1 VSSIDLAGFI
11 TDVKGQA
18 IHHGFH
24 VHDERHFM
32 ETYSLRQWWEV
43 DLHPESGCGSP
54 VELHLALDVD
64 PRVLLAF
71 EDALTTAADS
81 EAIPDEFFF
90 PLTLTWTLPAPEI
103 ELLNLALDLAG
114 LTGMSLPLEVAA
126 TDSYGSPAATP
137 ERVISVTA
145 RRSVSL
151 TKIIEGEETIVETL
165 KRANDVSL
173 FLLNLVEQ

>member
-1 VSSIDLAGFI
+1 MSTIDLAGFI
-11 TDVKGQA
+11 TEVKGQA
-18 IHHGFH
+18 IHQGFH

-54 VELHLALDVD
+54 MELHLALDVD

-71 EDALTTAADS
+71 DDAFATATDPS
-81 EAIPDEFFF
+81 SLPNEFFF
-90 PLTLTWTLPAPEI
+90 PLTLTWTRPAPSI
-103 ELLNLALDLAG
+103 DLLNLALNLAG

-126 TDSYGSPAATP
+126 TDSYGSPAAAP
-137 ERVISVTA
+137 ERAISVTA

-151 TKIIEGEETIVETL
+151 TKILEGEEVVDDTL
-165 KRANDVSL
+165 ERANDVSL
-173 FLLNLVEQ
+173 FLLKLLE